1 VATIQRSLK
10 LATTSPVNGL
20 RSIREL
26 HDRDPFPPETLRVG
40 KIALQPDR
48 VDVVA
53 EINDLVIA
61 IADKTGTCLHEG
73 DVEALRKLR
82 RGYQEPKPAKPVRE
96 VLAVYLK
103 TGDEAHFDA
112 VESHGLKPF
121 LRPHLLALLRQNKRL
136 LSQNAI
142 VGDFYALLE
151 KKEADVNAWRH
162 APVADWTQEP
172 TPWIGFFERL
182 RTAFSGL
189 SWRYVPNPS
198 GGFLGAWWPWRTWKD
213 GAGVY
218 LQIKEDLTSILRC
231 RIASK
236 FLLATNSPTV

>member
-73 DVEALRKLR
+73 DVEAL
-82 RGYQEPKPAKPVRE
+82 
-96 VLAVYLK
+96 
-103 TGDEAHFDA
+103 
-112 VESHGLKPF
+112 
-121 LRPHLLALLRQNKRL
+121 
-136 LSQNAI
+136 
-142 VGDFYALLE
+142 
-151 KKEADVNAWRH
+151 
-162 APVADWTQEP
+162 
-172 TPWIGFFERL
+172 
-182 RTAFSGL
+182 
-189 SWRYVPNPS
+189 
-198 GGFLGAWWPWRTWKD
+198 
-213 GAGVY
+213 
-218 LQIKEDLTSILRC
+218 
-231 RIASK
+231 
-236 FLLATNSPTV
+236 